1 MSDFVTRAV
10 DFEPGAG
17 EEHFG
22 AGAAVL
28 SGVLCVVL
36 LTLSMQAILTA
47 KTQTNLTNLDGQNR
61 IELAT
66 QERQSKVQAM
76 IADTEA
82 YKVEAANK
90 AKNAAVL
97 ADAETEAE
105 ALRIRSNAQAAAQ
118 TLENK
123 VRLDYIKSLQ
133 DVLGAD
139 GALQLL
145 AMQEW
150 SKVAQ
155 SSLAGTQKIIYTPF
169 DSKTNPV
176 AFGASPMQFLDQL
189 NRVNA
194 SEPNGKK

>member
-1 MSDFVTRAV
+1 MRQQILNQELAKNISEQVTRVDDALAV
-10 DFEPGAG
+10 
-17 EEHFG
+17 
-22 AGAAVL
+22 AVAYI
-28 SGVLCVVL
+28 VARV
-36 LTLSMQAILTA
+36 TQAILTA

-66 QERQSKVQAM
+66 QERQSKVQSM

-90 AKNAAVL
+90 AKNAALL
-97 ADAETEAE
+97 ADAQTEAD

-118 TLENK
+118 ALENK
-123 VRLDYIKSLQ
+123 VRIDYIQSLRE
-133 DVLGAD
+133 VLGAD

-150 SKVAQ
+150 SKIAQ
-155 SSLAGTQKIIYTPF
+155 SSLAGTEKIIYSPF

-176 AFGASPMQFLDQL
+176 AFGSSPMQFLDQL
-189 NRVNA
+189 RRGT
-194 SEPNGKK
+194 NGNENEK